1 MRYIYVVY
9 TFCKVQS
16 TNSSYTPYRLEVQ
29 HFWEHRKL
37 LLVNTTFAKHASTE
51 ITVTSTLRMTARTG
65 KGYNVLFKGKRQS
78 LHK

>member
-1 MRYIYVVY
+1 MRFIYVVY
-9 TFCKVQS
+9 TICKVQS
-16 TNSSYTPYRLEVQ
+16 NNSSHTPYRLEVQ

-37 LLVNTTFAKHASTE
+37 LLVNTIFAKHASAE
-51 ITVTSTLRMTARTG
+51 RTVTSTFRMTARTG